1 MDKIWT
7 WTFSEDFCLINF
19 LLHWHLSS
27 EMMETNSQ
35 EGSIASFWTDNIPGF
50 PSFLPPLTL
59 CRAKVNVDK
68 LSPRLTLLISLY
80 SWYLLCILQSPAA
93 TRTRTWNYFE
103 LCRRQNM
110 LLNKFEWFKF
120 FLLNYRTSGNA
131 GFLSLMHRFIQFRWT
146 FLAQHPNF
154 QMVFIQV
161 VWHKDVTF
169 ILLTREHFRRIL
181 E

>member
-35 EGSIASFWTDNIPGF
+35 EGSILDWQYSWLP

-80 SWYLLCILQSPAA
+80 SWYLLCILHSPAA
-93 TRTRTWNYFE
+93 TRTWNYFE

-120 FLLNYRTSGNA
+120 FFIELQNFWQRRFPQSNASIHSVPMNIFSPTSKW
-131 GFLSLMHRFIQFRWT
+131 SL
-146 FLAQHPNF
+146 
-154 QMVFIQV
+154 QV
-161 VWHKDVTF
+161 VWHNDVTF